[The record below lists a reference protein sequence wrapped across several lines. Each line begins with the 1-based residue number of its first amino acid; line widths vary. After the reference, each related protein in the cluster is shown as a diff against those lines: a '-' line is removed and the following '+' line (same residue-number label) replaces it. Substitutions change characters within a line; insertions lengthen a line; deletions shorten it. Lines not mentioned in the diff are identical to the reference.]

1 MVDCKTIPCPTSN
14 FGEKMSNNV
23 IPFPQKMTNEQ
34 VGLLEI
40 EKELETVAKKVKE
53 LTIELEHAHNYL
65 KQLIEEHEV
74 YKDAVERDIPLL
86 MVDFEPEDEY

>member
-1 MVDCKTIPCPTSN
+1 MAYCKAIPCSTGN

-23 IPFPQKMTNEQ
+23 IPFPQKMTNEE

-40 EKELETVAKKVKE
+40 EKELESVARKVKE
-53 LTIELEHAHNYL
+53 LTIELDQAHNYL
-65 KQLIEEHEV
+65 KQLIDEHEV
-74 YKDAVERDIPLL
+74 YKDAVERDISLL

>member
-1 MVDCKTIPCPTSN
+1 MVDCKAISCSTGN

-40 EKELETVAKKVKE
+40 EKELESVARKVKE
-53 LTIELEHAHNYL
+53 LTIELEQAHKYL
-65 KQLIEEHEV
+65 KQLIDEHEV
-74 YKDAVERDIPLL
+74 YKDAVERDISLL

>member
-1 MVDCKTIPCPTSN
+1 
-14 FGEKMSNNV
+14 MSNNV
-23 IPFPQKMTNEQ
+23 IPFPQRMSQEQ

-40 EKELETVAKKVKE
+40 EKELENVARKVKE
-53 LTIELEHAHNYL
+53 LTIELEQAHAYL
-65 KQLIEEHEV
+65 KQLIDEHEV